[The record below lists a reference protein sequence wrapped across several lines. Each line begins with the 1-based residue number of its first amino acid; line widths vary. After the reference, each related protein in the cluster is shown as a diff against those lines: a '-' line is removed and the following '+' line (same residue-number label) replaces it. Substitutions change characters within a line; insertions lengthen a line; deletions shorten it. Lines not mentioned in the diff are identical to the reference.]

1 MVFENY
7 KSLNESL
14 PSGLVED
21 FRPPTGLAAC
31 ALEPAIKLYSLLH
44 DVLSPEA
51 QLRLCGYFQVILQLF
66 YISIFIFYSQNSV
79 AWFIQKYVQ
88 AAARKRSRRYMLET
102 DEYVAGNSEGIRV
115 DLVTFTTA
123 YQKMKSLCCNLRNEI
138 FTDIEIHNQHILPRY
153 CDCIATSVL
162 G

>member
-14 PSGLVED
+14 QSGLVED

-66 YISIFIFYSQNSV
+66 YISIFIFYCQNSV
-79 AWFIQKYVQ
+79 A
-88 AAARKRSRRYMLET
+88 
-102 DEYVAGNSEGIRV
+102 
-115 DLVTFTTA
+115 
-123 YQKMKSLCCNLRNEI
+123 
-138 FTDIEIHNQHILPRY
+138 
-153 CDCIATSVL
+153 
-162 G
+162 